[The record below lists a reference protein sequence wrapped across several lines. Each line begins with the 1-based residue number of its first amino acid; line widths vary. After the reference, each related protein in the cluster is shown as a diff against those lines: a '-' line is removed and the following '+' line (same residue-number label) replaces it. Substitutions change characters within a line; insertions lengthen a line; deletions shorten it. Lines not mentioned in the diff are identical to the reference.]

1 MMLSLPWLLAPLASP
16 PAFVFVCQAA
26 PQSIKRRTALQRR
39 VPHLPYFFHF
49 GVTNKA
55 APSVN
60 RAAEAARLG
69 GVTSVGSER
78 PIAAPESCDLA
89 VVGGGIIGLAV
100 AREALLRAPGASVVV
115 IEREQSIALQQSS
128 HNSGVIHAGIYYQP
142 GSLKARLCV
151 EGAAALYRLCAELGV
166 PAEPIG
172 KLIVATSAAELPGL
186 ERLHER
192 ALANG
197 VRAARLN
204 NAQLREIEP
213 HANGIAALH
222 SPDTGIV
229 DYAAVCMALA
239 ADVKARGGAVITGCA
254 AERVEHLAQG
264 ARVVHSHGATIC
276 GGAVVCA
283 GLQSDR
289 LAQAS
294 GVSAD
299 PRIVPFRGA
308 YFTLRRPELVR
319 GLIYPVPD
327 PDLPFLGVHMTRR
340 ICGDVVVGPTAL
352 PAAARSGRT
361 AWSIS
366 PRDLLA
372 TLSWPGSYRM
382 AWRWRRQAPRELS
395 WALSRAAYAREAG
408 RLISGLTAD
417 DLEPSFAGIRAQA
430 VGRDGALLDDFAFS
444 GDGRIVQLRNAP
456 SPAATASLAIAAYCC
471 DRLGPITAAE
481 PSERPAS

>member
-1 MMLSLPWLLAPLASP
+1 
-16 PAFVFVCQAA
+16 
-26 PQSIKRRTALQRR
+26 
-39 VPHLPYFFHF
+39 
-49 GVTNKA
+49 
-55 APSVN
+55 VN
-60 RAAEAARLG
+60 RAAEAATLSA
-69 GVTSVGSER
+69 VSSTDSTR
-78 PIAAPESCDLA
+78 PPAVPASCDLI

-100 AREALLRAPGASVVV
+100 AREALIREPRASVVV
-115 IEREQSIALQQSS
+115 LERERQFAMQQSS
-128 HNSGVIHAGIYYQP
+128 HNSGVIHAGIYYKP
-142 GSLKARLCV
+142 GSLKAQLCV
-151 EGAAALYRLCAELGV
+151 EGAAALYKLCSDLGV

-197 VRAARLN
+197 VRVARLDPD
-204 NAQLREIEP
+204 QLREIEP

-229 DYAAVCMALA
+229 DYEAVCAALA
-239 ADVKARGGAVITGCA
+239 ADLEARGGAVITGCA
-254 AERVEHLAQG
+254 VERVDHSGSG
-264 ARVVHSHGATIC
+264 ARVIHARGATAC
-276 GGAVVCA
+276 GGVIACA

-289 LAQAS
+289 VAQAS
-294 GVSAD
+294 GASAD

-340 ICGDVVVGPTAL
+340 IGGDVVVGPTAL
-352 PAAARSGRT
+352 PAATRSGWR
-361 AWSIS
+361 AN

-382 AWRWRRQAPRELS
+382 AWRWRRQAPRELA
-395 WALSRAAYAREAG
+395 WAFSSSAYAREAS
-408 RLISGLTAD
+408 RLVSGLTAD
-417 DLEPSFAGIRAQA
+417 DLEPSFVGIRAQA
-430 VGRDGALLDDFAFS
+430 VGRDGALIDDFVFA
-444 GDGRIVQLRNAP
+444 GEGRVVHLRNAP

-481 PSERPAS
+481 PSARPAS

>member
-1 MMLSLPWLLAPLASP
+1 
-16 PAFVFVCQAA
+16 
-26 PQSIKRRTALQRR
+26 
-39 VPHLPYFFHF
+39 
-49 GVTNKA
+49 
-55 APSVN
+55 VN
-60 RAAEAARLG
+60 RAAEAASLG
-69 GVTSVGSER
+69 DVTRAGSER
-78 PIAAPESCDLA
+78 PPAAPQSCGLV

-115 IEREQSIALQQSS
+115 LEREHSIALQQSS

-151 EGAAALYRLCAELGV
+151 EGATALYRLCAELGV
-166 PAEPIG
+166 PTEPIG
-172 KLIVATSAAELPGL
+172 KLIVATSAAELPAL

-192 ALANG
+192 AQANG
-197 VRAARLN
+197 VRVTHLSGG
-204 NAQLREIEP
+204 QLREIEP
-213 HANGIAALH
+213 HAKGIAALH
-222 SPDTGIV
+222 SPNTGIV
-229 DYAAVCMALA
+229 DYAEVCMALA

-254 AERVEHLAQG
+254 AERVENAAET
-264 ARVVHSHGATIC
+264 ARVVHSQGVTTCQGAI
-276 GGAVVCA
+276 VCA

-294 GVSAD
+294 GASAD

-308 YFTLRRPELVR
+308 YFALRRPELVR

-327 PDLPFLGVHMTRR
+327 PDLPFLGVHLTRR

-352 PAAARSGRT
+352 PAATRSGDK

-395 WALSRAAYAREAG
+395 WALSRAAYAREAS
-408 RLISGLTAD
+408 RLIGGLTAD

-456 SPAATASLAIAAYCC
+456 SPAATAALAIAAYCC

-481 PSERPAS
+481 PRERPAS

>member
-1 MMLSLPWLLAPLASP
+1 MLSLPSLLSPSASP

-26 PQSIKRRTALQRR
+26 PQSIKRRAALQRG

-49 GVTNKA
+49 GVTKKA

-60 RAAEAARLG
+60 RAAEAARLAS
-69 GVTSVGSER
+69 VTNTDSSR
-78 PIAAPESCDLA
+78 PPTAPQSCDLV

-100 AREALLRAPGASVVV
+100 AREALLREPRARVVV
-115 IEREQSIALQQSS
+115 LEREQSIALQQSS
-128 HNSGVIHAGIYYQP
+128 HNSGVIHAGIYYEP
-142 GSLKARLCV
+142 GSLKAQLCV
-151 EGAAALYRLCAELGV
+151 EGAAALYKLCAELGV
-166 PAEPIG
+166 ATNRIG

-197 VRAARLN
+197 VHVAQLGGD
-204 NAQLREIEP
+204 QLREIEP
-213 HANGIAALH
+213 RANGVAALH

-229 DYAAVCMALA
+229 DYAALCAALA
-239 ADVKARGGAVITGCA
+239 ADVEARGGAVITDCA
-254 AERVEHLAQG
+254 VERVVHVAQGVRVVHAQG
-264 ARVVHSHGATIC
+264 ATAC
-276 GGAVVCA
+276 GGAIVCA

-294 GVSAD
+294 GASAD

-308 YFTLRRPELVR
+308 YFTLRRPDLVR

-327 PDLPFLGVHMTRR
+327 PELPFLGVHMTRR
-340 ICGDVVVGPTAL
+340 ISGDVVVGPTAM
-352 PAAARSGRT
+352 PAASRNDDGGWRL
-361 AWSIS
+361 S
-366 PRDLLA
+366 PRDLLS
-372 TLSWPGSYRM
+372 TLSWRGSYRM
-382 AWRWRRQAPRELS
+382 AWRWRRQAPRELA
-395 WALSRAAYAREAG
+395 WALSRAAYAREAS

-417 DLEPSFAGIRAQA
+417 DLEPSFVGIRAQA
-430 VGRDGALLDDFAFS
+430 VGRDGALVDDFVFS
-444 GDGRIVQLRNAP
+444 GEGRVVQLRNAP